1 MVFGRK
7 EKEGGVR
14 FGFAEASS
22 RSHARTKYRNKPR
35 KKELTGWVWA
45 DESGRAGQLA
55 LESGQKTQTMT
66 IRERLEW
73 FSRMMF
79 LVFILAS
86 AAFLSAITAMRIA
99 IHGRET
105 TMPNLVGR
113 NVAEAN
119 QALRSKGLI
128 LRVADRVYSELPI
141 NEVVRQT
148 PPPGMLMK
156 VSQQAHVVLSLG
168 QKQLEIPSLEG
179 GTLRVSRIE
188 LLREGLQV
196 GEVSMITTAA
206 EPMDDVLLQNPKPG
220 KLAATPKV
228 DVLVSA
234 GPKEA
239 SYVMPYLVGLNELE
253 ALRRLDTGNLK
264 RKVNYLAAPQWPH
277 GAVID
282 QGPLAGSQ
290 VKASNEVELTV
301 AN

>member
-1 MVFGRK
+1 
-7 EKEGGVR
+7 
-14 FGFAEASS
+14 
-22 RSHARTKYRNKPR
+22 
-35 KKELTGWVWA
+35 
-45 DESGRAGQLA
+45 
-55 LESGQKTQTMT
+55 MT

-73 FSRMMF
+73 VSRMTF

-113 NVAEAN
+113 NVAEAS
-119 QALRSKGLI
+119 QALRSKGLL
-128 LRVADRVYSELPI
+128 LRVADRVYSDLPI

-196 GEVSMITTAA
+196 GEVSTVNLP
-206 EPMDDVLLQNPKPG
+206 EDPPDKVLLQNPKPG
-220 KLAATPKV
+220 RLAATPKV
-228 DVLVSA
+228 DVLISA
-234 GPKEA
+234 GPREA
-239 SYVMPYLVGLNELE
+239 SYVMPYVVGLTELE
-253 ALRRLDTGNLK
+253 ALKRLDPGLMH
-264 RKVNYLAAPQWPH
+264 RKVNFLTAAQWPH
-277 GAVID
+277 GTVID
-282 QGPLAGSQ
+282 QAPLAGTR
-290 VKASNEVELTV
+290 VGASNEVELTV